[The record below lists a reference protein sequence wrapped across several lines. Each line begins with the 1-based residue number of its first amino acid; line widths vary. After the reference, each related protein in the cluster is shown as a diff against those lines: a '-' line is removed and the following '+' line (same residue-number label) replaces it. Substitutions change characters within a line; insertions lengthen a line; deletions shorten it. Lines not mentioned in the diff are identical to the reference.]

1 MINNNTTNDDQVLA
15 FIKQRFP
22 NAAESDSNWLHGNC
36 YYFSVI
42 LRDRFATKDP
52 TIYYDVIHGHFL
64 TKIND
69 NLYDAKGIA
78 YKLSVSELDKINKT
92 QLWHPVEL
100 DYDIVIVNWQYF
112 SKYDSLQYERINRD
126 CID

>member
-1 MINNNTTNDDQVLA
+1 MDDDVLS

-22 NAAESDSNWLHGNC
+22 NARNSDANWLTGNC
-36 YYFSVI
+36 YYFAVI
-42 LRDRFATKDP
+42 LKDRFAIKSP

-64 TKIND
+64 TQIDDK
-69 NLYDAKGIA
+69 LYDANGIA
-78 YKLSVSELDKINKT
+78 YKLSVSELEKINTT

-112 SKYDSLQYERINRD
+112 SKYDSLQYDRINRD

>member
-1 MINNNTTNDDQVLA
+1 MDDDVLS

-22 NAAESDSNWLHGNC
+22 NARNSDANWLTGNC

-42 LRDRFATKDP
+42 LRDRFAIKSP

-64 TKIND
+64 TQIDDK
-69 NLYDAKGIA
+69 LYDASGIA
-78 YKLSVSELDKINKT
+78 YKLSAKETDKINHS
-92 QLWHPVEL
+92 QLWHPIEL

-112 SKYDSLQYERINRD
+112 SKYDSKQYERINRD